1 MSSQGRVPG
10 DVRFRIYASWY
21 IELFSATLYC
31 RIERLCLFLQLLLGS
46 AVMSELW
53 NAQLTGFLV
62 VLITCYQFTWKPGVV
77 GDNAARQACV
87 YSTLIDEL
95 DHLDKEAVMAR
106 LKKAEITD
114 TPAPLLAIRKMARIQ
129 ACITTGN
136 HRTAEEEMKK
146 LSFSRRVI
154 IWFAGGIQH

>member
-1 MSSQGRVPG
+1 MTCQGGVSG
-10 DVRFRIYASWY
+10 DVRFRIYVSWY
-21 IELFSATLYC
+21 IEFFSATFYC
-31 RIERLCLFLQLLLGS
+31 RIERLCYFLLLLSGS
-46 AVMSELW
+46 AVMGERW
-53 NAQLTGFLV
+53 NVQLAGA
-62 VLITCYQFTWKPGVV
+62 LIVFISCYLSIRKPGIV